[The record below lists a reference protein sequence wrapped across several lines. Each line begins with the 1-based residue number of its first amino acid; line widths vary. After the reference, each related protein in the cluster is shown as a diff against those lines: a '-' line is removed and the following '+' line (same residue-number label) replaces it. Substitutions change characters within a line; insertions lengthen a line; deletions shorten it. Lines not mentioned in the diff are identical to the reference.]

1 MIRWGRGA
9 RAIHHHAVE
18 ISNLPGFSIRIIAE
32 AWNQVQMQMPGAFAK
47 ADGINALTAAE
58 ALHQP

>member
-18 ISNLPGFSIRIIAE
+18 ISNLPGFSVRIIAE
-32 AWNQVQMQMPGAFAK
+32 ARNQVQMPGAFVK